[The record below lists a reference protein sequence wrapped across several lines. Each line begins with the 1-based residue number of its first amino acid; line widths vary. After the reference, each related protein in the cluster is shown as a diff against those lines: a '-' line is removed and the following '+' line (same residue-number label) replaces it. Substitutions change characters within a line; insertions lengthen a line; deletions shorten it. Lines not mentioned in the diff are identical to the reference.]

1 MTQNLQNFGTKEIRF
16 DKSLI
21 FAHTNS
27 KSCDMNHSDTTQ
39 RIAIL
44 IPCYNEAQSIGKVVA
59 DFKAVLP
66 DAVVYVYDNNST
78 DDTAQVA
85 AEAGAVVRHE
95 PRQGKGNVVRR
106 MFREIDADVYLMAD
120 GDGTYPAQAAA
131 EMVKP
136 VLDDDIDMVIGDRL
150 STTYFSE
157 NKRPFHNLGNKL
169 VRGLINRLWNVRI
182 HDIMTGYR
190 AFSRRFVKL
199 FPVMS
204 EGFEIETEM
213 TIHALDKRF
222 NIVEKPIEYSDRKEG
237 NSKLNTVKDGLKIL
251 KIIFSL
257 FKNYRPML
265 FFGTLALVLL
275 ALAAGLFIP
284 VLTEY
289 LKIGLVPRFPT
300 LITSGFLALA
310 GLLSLFTGL
319 CLDVIISHN
328 RKAFELQ
335 LIAFE
340 NE

>member
-1 MTQNLQNFGTKEIRF
+1 
-16 DKSLI
+16 
-21 FAHTNS
+21 
-27 KSCDMNHSDTTQ
+27 MNDPTRPQ
-39 RIAIL
+39 RIAVL

-59 DFKAVLP
+59 DFKAALP
-66 DAVVYVYDNNST
+66 EAVVYVYDNNST
-78 DDTAQVA
+78 DGTAQIA

-106 MFREIDADVYLMAD
+106 MFREIEADCYLMAD

-136 VLDDDIDMVIGDRL
+136 VIDNGIDMVIGDRL

-157 NKRPFHNLGNKL
+157 NKRPLHNSGNKL
-169 VRGLINRLWNVRI
+169 VRGLINRLWNVDI

-222 NIVEKPIEYSDRKEG
+222 DIVEKPIAYSDRKEG

-265 FFGTLALVLL
+265 FFGTLAVVLL
-275 ALAAGLFIP
+275 AVAVGLFIP

>member
-1 MTQNLQNFGTKEIRF
+1 
-16 DKSLI
+16 
-21 FAHTNS
+21 
-27 KSCDMNHSDTTQ
+27 MNDPTRPQ
-39 RIAIL
+39 RIAVL

-59 DFKAVLP
+59 DFRAALP
-66 DAVVYVYDNNST
+66 EAIVYVYDNNST
-78 DDTAQVA
+78 DGTAQIA
-85 AEAGAVVRHE
+85 AEAGAVVRQE

-106 MFREIDADVYLMAD
+106 MFREIDADCYLMAD
-120 GDGTYPAQAAA
+120 GDGTYPAQAAL
-131 EMVKP
+131 EMVQP
-136 VLDDDIDMVIGDRL
+136 VMEGQADMVIGDRL

-157 NKRPFHNLGNKL
+157 NKRPLHNSGNKL
-169 VRGLINRLWNVRI
+169 VRGLINRLWNVDI

-222 NIVEKPIEYSDRKEG
+222 DIVEKPIEYSDRKEG
-237 NSKLNTVKDGLKIL
+237 NSKLNTMKDGFKIL
-251 KIIFSL
+251 KIILSL

-265 FFGTLALVLL
+265 FFGTLAAVLL
-275 ALAAGLFIP
+275 VIALGLFIP

-289 LKIGLVPRFPT
+289 FKIGLVPRFPT

-340 NE
+340 NEQVRPLL